1 MSFRTLWVFPIV
13 PALVAAVAIVMLPV
27 SLGVGLGVV
36 ALVGAVAAWC
46 AWFVQRAFGQALVQE
61 AAAVRAEAERR
72 GRDEIGGYL
81 GGLST
86 LGAEVLPV
94 WVRQIELSRSQMETA
109 LVELTTRF
117 AGIVDKL
124 DSAVRASDHAAEG
137 VEGGGG
143 LVAVF
148 SGCEERLNE
157 VVSTLKA
164 AMDNKQAMLAE
175 VSGLLAFIGEL
186 KQMAV
191 DVAGIA
197 DQTNLL
203 ALNAAIEAARAGEVG
218 RGFAVVADEV
228 RKLSNLSKETGTR
241 ISAKVETISAAISA
255 AVQAADQ
262 TAANEAQSVVRSEQA
277 IDSVLHDF
285 KEVTEGLV
293 ESSGILRSQSG
304 GIKNEIADAIV
315 QLQFQD
321 RVSQIL
327 SHVRDNIA
335 VLPDYLTESQA
346 DFHHGGD
353 LRPLR
358 TQELLDELQKTYA
371 MTEERANHTGV
382 AHADSSAD
390 EITFF

>member
-1 MSFRTLWVFPIV
+1 MSSRKLWIFPAVPVAVATL
-13 PALVAAVAIVMLPV
+13 ALPFASLSLAGGAAVLALAAV
-27 SLGVGLGVV
+27 SGGICGWLARRQL
-36 ALVGAVAAWC
+36 AEAVAE
-46 AWFVQRAFGQALVQE
+46 VRAQ
-61 AAAVRAEAERR
+61 AAAMEREVRDGAIGHLDSLSAL
-72 GRDEIGGYL
+72 GRD
-81 GGLST
+81 
-86 LGAEVLPV
+86 VLPV
-94 WVRQIELSRSQMETA
+94 WVRQIELSRSEMETA

-117 AGIVDKL
+117 AGIVEKL
-124 DSAVRASDHAAEG
+124 EEAVRASDHAAEG

-143 LVAVF
+143 LVTVF
-148 SGCEERLNE
+148 AGCEARLNE

-175 VSGLLAFIGEL
+175 VSGLLAFISEL

-255 AVQAADQ
+255 AVQAADE

-277 IDSVLHDF
+277 IDGVLHDF
-285 KEVTEGLV
+285 KAVTEGLV
-293 ESSGILRSQSG
+293 ASSGILRGQSA
-304 GIKNEIADAIV
+304 GIKDEIGDAIV

-335 VLPDYLTESQA
+335 VLPDYIEESQG
-346 DFHHGGD
+346 DYRNGGE

-358 TQELLDELQKTYA
+358 TGELLEELQRTYA
-371 MTEERANHTGV
+371 MTEERATHHGGQAEAV
-382 AHADSSAD
+382 ED